1 MGRCRWR
8 TLPERAVP
16 VTEQVA
22 FSLRN
27 RNPDVLTCIA
37 NLSNDEVFTPPEFA
51 NQMLHSVSAAWAD
64 ANEGAD
70 IWANKSAT
78 FLDPFTKS
86 GVFLREITSRL
97 TEGLKDEIPDLQERV
112 DHILTK
118 QVFGIG
124 ITQLTSMIARRSV
137 YCSKWAK
144 GKHSIAKSFTT
155 EAGNIWFESL
165 EHTWVGA
172 TEFVEAADEDG
183 HPAEKGANGK
193 CKYCGASQKA
203 LDRGEGLETHAYA
216 LIHTDNIKARIDEL
230 FGDDMQFDVIIGNPP
245 YQLNDGGY
253 GTSAAPIYQLFV
265 EQARKL
271 NPRLLSMVIPARWFA
286 GGKGLDEFRES
297 MLTDDR
303 VRSIDD
309 YLSASDV
316 FPGVGLKGGVCY
328 FLWERDTPGQC
339 RVTTHFKDWPV
350 TTATRPLLEAGADV
364 FIRFN
369 EGLSILKKVVA
380 VESGEPHS
388 LSLPEHKR
396 FNPLVS
402 SRKPFGLETTFK
414 GKIANASGDLLV
426 YQNGGTGYIARD
438 SISTGTHLIDKWKL
452 FAGYAAPGTG
462 NKDTYPHRIISTPF
476 VGEPG
481 SISSETYLCI
491 GPFDSRNQAESALSY
506 LSCRLTR
513 LLILLHKPS
522 QHVTRKVYTFVPT
535 QEWTTRWTDED
546 LYAKYGLSASEI
558 AFIEKVVRPMDLAG
572 VADE

>member
-1 MGRCRWR
+1 M
-8 TLPERAVP
+8 TTQA
-16 VTEQVA
+16 
-22 FSLRN
+22 SLAIRG

-51 NQMLHSVSAAWAD
+51 NRMLDTVAEAWAE
-64 ANEGAD
+64 ANGGEG
-70 IWANKSAT
+70 IWTNPDVR

-97 TEGLKDEIPDLQERV
+97 TQGLAEKIPDLEARV

-124 ITQLTSMIARRSV
+124 ITHLTSLLARRSV
-137 YCSKWAK
+137 YCSKWAN
-144 GKHSIAKSFTT
+144 GEHSIANSFDT
-155 EAGNIWFESL
+155 EDGNIWFERL
-165 EHTWVGA
+165 EHTWEGG
-172 TEFVEAADEDG
+172 TEWVYTADEQG
-183 HPAEKGANGK
+183 NQIKKFTNGR
-193 CKYCGASQKA
+193 CKYCGASQTT

-216 LIHTDNIKARIDEL
+216 FIHTDDIKARMAEL

-245 YQLNDGGY
+245 YQLGDDGF
-253 GTSAAPIYQLFV
+253 GTSAAPIYDKFV
-265 EQARKL
+265 DQAKKL
-271 NPRLLSMVIPARWFA
+271 NPRLLTMVIPARWFA

-316 FPGVGLKGGVCY
+316 FPGVGLKGGVCF
-328 FLWERDTPGQC
+328 FLWDRENPGHC
-339 RVTTHFKDWPV
+339 LVTTHFKDWPPS
-350 TTATRPLLEAGADV
+350 TASRRLLEPGLDV

-369 EGLSILKKVVA
+369 EGLSILRKVVA
-380 VESGEPHS
+380 VETGETHS
-388 LSLPEHKR
+388 LSLPESKR
-396 FNPLVS
+396 FDRLVS

-414 GKIANASGDLLV
+414 GNAAKGADDVLI
-426 YQNGGTGYIARD
+426 YQNGGTGYTSRS
-438 SISTGTHLIDKWKL
+438 SIPTGAHLIDNWKI
-452 FAGYAAPGTG
+452 FTSYAAPGTG

-481 SISSETYLCI
+481 NISSETYLCI
-491 GPFDSRNQAESALSY
+491 GPLDSKSHADSVLSY

-522 QHVTRKVYTFVPT
+522 QHTTRKVYTFVPT
-535 QEWTTRWTDED
+535 QEWTRRWTDED
-546 LYAKYGLSASEI
+546 LYEKYGLSASEI
-558 AFIEKVVRPMDLAG
+558 AFIESLIRPMN
-572 VADE
+572 VAAEAAI